1 LYTTALEEQKV
12 QHSPR
17 PYLDHYQIEKV
28 SGPLIIDW
36 VIGQHTHILEW
47 KRRALE
53 LEDWEPLSFHQ
64 RQAASIVEV
73 FRILEEVSHLW
84 I

>member
-1 LYTTALEEQKV
+1 MGVDASSGV
-12 QHSPR
+12 GNGIV
-17 PYLDHYQIEKV
+17 QIEKV

-73 FRILEEVSHLW
+73 FRILEEALVHFKG
-84 I
+84 